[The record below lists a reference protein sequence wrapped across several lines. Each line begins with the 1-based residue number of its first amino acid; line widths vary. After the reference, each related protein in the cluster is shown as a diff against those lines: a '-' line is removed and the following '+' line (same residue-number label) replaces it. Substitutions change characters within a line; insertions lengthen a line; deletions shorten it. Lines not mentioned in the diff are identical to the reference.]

1 MDSQRRLLDGQGLQG
16 VPFAL
21 NSEEQSYSSLI
32 GVSKKEIDCVRAL
45 PEPKSRPGRRAKRDE
60 DPRANVCGCGK
71 SYLSFAAL
79 YTHAK
84 TKHDGTFPEETVIN
98 GKKKQ
103 PKSSRTEDP
112 AAKAPSKAQRKLKTL
127 ERDFC
132 HFLSMIPGARDEAGW
147 RGRDL
152 AGEFPSQLFAS
163 RELFEPLL
171 ETLGSCLREA
181 ERSYGED
188 FRDGICGIVLKANS
202 SKALTCDEAF
212 CFFLI
217 FAARFC
223 SLEFFREVCV
233 FVVGFRAMM
242 NELGWSQTRQA
253 STPQP
258 PTLQP
263 LNASTAQPPNPSTAQ
278 RLSPQPSAPPELF
291 CKTQPPEHIPNF
303 ANDYIIDFFP
313 MSLRSRAVVCQPCAL
328 WFLGASSVKILR
340 LILLTKEFC
349 TWLSRLKLTSSN
361 VKFFYF

>member
-1 MDSQRRLLDGQGLQG
+1 MDSHGRLLDGQGLQE

-32 GVSKKEIDCVRAL
+32 GVSKKEMDCVQAP
-45 PEPKSRPGRRAKRDE
+45 PEPKSKPGRRTKWDQ
-60 DPRANVCGCGK
+60 DPRTNVCGCGK

-84 TKHDGTFPEETVIN
+84 TKHNGTFPEETVIN
-98 GKKKQ
+98 GKKKK
-103 PKSSRTEDP
+103 PGPANNGDP
-112 AAKAPSKAQRKLKTL
+112 ALKAPSKAQRKLKTL

-132 HFLSMIPGARDEAGW
+132 HFLSMIPGARDEAGCQ
-147 RGRDL
+147 GRNL
-152 AGEFPSQLFAS
+152 VAEFPSQLFAS
-163 RELFEPLL
+163 TELFERLL
-171 ETLGSCLREA
+171 ETFSCCLREA
-181 ERSYGED
+181 ERSYGKHFQDE
-188 FRDGICGIVLKANS
+188 ICEIVLKANF

-242 NELGWSQTRQA
+242 NELGWSRIRQV
-253 STPQP
+253 
-258 PTLQP
+258 
-263 LNASTAQPPNPSTAQ
+263 STAQPSTPQ
-278 RLSPQPSAPPELF
+278 RLNTSTPQRLNISAPPESF
-291 CKTQPPEHIPNF
+291 CKTQSPEHIPNF

-313 MSLRSRAVVCQPCAL
+313 MALRSRAVVSQPSAL
-328 WFLGASSVKILR
+328 WFFGASSVKILR

-349 TWLSRLKLTSSN
+349 TWLARLKLTSKN
-361 VKFFYF
+361 VKFFNL